1 MISRSWWHFRYQTK
15 VPSSSLDSI
24 FNLSL
29 ARIAAF
35 LFDFCSTNM
44 LYAPLSFWQLSAT
57 FYLIVS
63 TGVVSSGYN
72 RLIGGRIVFPL
83 GSSNHVPC
91 NSVSLLAIS
100 CTIFSI
106 LYLLLDASCL
116 IWTIC
121 PTTRFN
127 LDLILGWCRHL
138 ISFLQNEQIVIIPM
152 F

>member
-1 MISRSWWHFRYQTK
+1 MTSRSWWHFRHQTK
-15 VPSSSLDSI
+15 VPSSSLASI
-24 FNLSL
+24 FNLFL

-35 LFDFCSTNM
+35 IFYFCSINM
-44 LYAPLSFWQLSAT
+44 VYVPLSFCQLSPT
-57 FYLIVS
+57 FYSIVS

-72 RLIGGRIVFPL
+72 RLIGGRIVFPF
-83 GSSNHVPC
+83 GSSSHVPC
-91 NSVSLLAIS
+91 NSVSLLSIS

-121 PTTRFN
+121 PTTRFD
-127 LDLILGWCRHL
+127 LDLILGCCRHL
-138 ISFLQNEQIVIIPM
+138 ISFLQNEQMVIIPM